1 MQMNWAQYSGGCTQ
15 EESKKVCNRLLRDCN
30 KPPLGYNG
38 REYLSCTMQEMS
50 ELSLLLAKV
59 AAGRKHGQ
67 KQLISLNLT
76 GDQLLWN
83 KKKTPKL
90 KTREHKYLCH
100 NTFCSQQTVIPLKGF
115 CQNYCSGGEV
125 LSFVFYSIKKQVVPK
140 LLILFR
146 HSKMLFQPL
155 CVFTYR
161 AA

>member
-15 EESKKVCNRLLRDCN
+15 EESKKVCNRLLRDRN

-59 AAGRKHGQ
+59 AARRKHGQ
-67 KQLISLNLT
+67 KQMISLNLT

-83 KKKTPKL
+83 KKKMPKL
-90 KTREHKYLCH
+90 TTREHKYLCH
-100 NTFCSQQTVIPLKGF
+100 NTFCCQQTVIPLKGF
-115 CQNYCSGGEV
+115 CQNYCSGGEI

-155 CVFTYR
+155 CVFT
-161 AA
+161 